1 MDDPKFSKPPP
12 RPAATGTAPNPRA
25 GSPAAGGS
33 PSRAPALAARPP
45 SGKPAARSGGDGA
58 TGKVVHDD
66 RGNAVWDFLKQ
77 SGRHAIES
85 TSRLLRRLEAPEL
98 KFEDPKDEELRVM
111 PDPSTGG
118 GYDPYNQATKPSRK
132 FFGK

>member
-1 MDDPKFSKPPP
+1 MNDPKTPKPLRPVVPP
-12 RPAATGTAPNPRA
+12 ARTPVGGSSSRPSSAPAPRA
-25 GSPAAGGS
+25 AGDL
-33 PSRAPALAARPP
+33 P
-45 SGKPAARSGGDGA
+45 

-66 RGNAVWDFLKQ
+66 RGNAVWDFLKN

-85 TSRLLRRLEAPEL
+85 TSRLLRKLELPEL

-118 GYDPYNQATKPSRK
+118 GYDPYNQSTKPTGK
-132 FFGK
+132 FFKK